1 MDKRKQGRLADK
13 VAIITGGAS
22 GMGAATARL
31 FAAEGASVV
40 VTDIQVALGEAVVRS
55 IVETGGTAEFLR
67 ADMGRHAEIKAMVDF
82 AVQRFGRLDVL
93 VNNAAVES
101 GKTEVDTS
109 EEEWDH
115 IMDIN
120 VKGVFLATKYAV
132 PAMKRTGGG
141 SIINISS
148 AYGIVGSPGF
158 AAYHASKG
166 AVRLLTKSTAVT
178 HARDGIRANSIHPGA
193 IDTPL
198 LRTAM
203 NACIDPREME
213 TRVKDST
220 PIGRLGQPDEVAY
233 GCLFLASD
241 ESKFIIGA
249 ELSIDG
255 GMVAQ

>member
-1 MDKRKQGRLADK
+1 MDTRKQGRLADK

-148 AYGIVGSPGF
+148 A
-158 AAYHASKG
+158 
-166 AVRLLTKSTAVT
+166 
-178 HARDGIRANSIHPGA
+178 
-193 IDTPL
+193 
-198 LRTAM
+198 
-203 NACIDPREME
+203 
-213 TRVKDST
+213 
-220 PIGRLGQPDEVAY
+220 
-233 GCLFLASD
+233 
-241 ESKFIIGA
+241 
-249 ELSIDG
+249 
-255 GMVAQ
+255 

>member
-40 VTDIQVALGEAVVRS
+40 VTDIQVVLGESVVRS

-82 AVQRFGRLDVL
+82 AVQRFGRL
-93 VNNAAVES
+93 
-101 GKTEVDTS
+101 
-109 EEEWDH
+109 
-115 IMDIN
+115 
-120 VKGVFLATKYAV
+120 
-132 PAMKRTGGG
+132 
-141 SIINISS
+141 
-148 AYGIVGSPGF
+148 
-158 AAYHASKG
+158 
-166 AVRLLTKSTAVT
+166 
-178 HARDGIRANSIHPGA
+178 
-193 IDTPL
+193 
-198 LRTAM
+198 
-203 NACIDPREME
+203 
-213 TRVKDST
+213 
-220 PIGRLGQPDEVAY
+220 GQPDEVAY